1 MRWAHS
7 LDALMLS
14 YERTGIVLPALA
26 SQPIITPDVA
36 YFMECFSLLSRHRQ
50 SSGFGANP
58 LSLVDIVVVA
68 GPLGYRTPD
77 EFLFFAEIIGGMDQE
92 FLSYF
97 NERQKIESASKAK
110 NR

>member
-1 MRWAHS
+1 MF
-7 LDALMLS
+7 
-14 YERTGIVLPALA
+14 LA
-26 SQPIITPDVA
+26 TLQTPPIRRLR
-36 YFMECFSLLSRHRQ
+36 CQ
-50 SSGFGANP
+50 P

>member
-1 MRWAHS
+1 
-7 LDALMLS
+7 MLS
-14 YERTGIVLPALA
+14 YERTGIVPPALA
-26 SQPIITPDVA
+26 SQPTITPDVA

-50 SSGFGANP
+50 SGGFGVNP

>member
-1 MRWAHS
+1 
-7 LDALMLS
+7 MLS
-14 YERTGIVLPALA
+14 YERTGIVPPALA
-26 SQPIITPDVA
+26 SQPTITPDVA